1 MKNNKDDDED
11 DIKLEAMSTSG
22 PIPET
27 VSFGSEN
34 VPDSQLPSNEY
45 LDLVRQPLFGW
56 AAEDKGNAGLAWRL
70 GVVYVA
76 VFALVSYPIAGA
88 TFTQEGYF
96 LQTLTSANFGSISL
110 ILALLIRLY
119 TGWGY
124 IGSRLTSNTIE
135 YEETGWFDGTVE
147 TKSKAEKMRDLF
159 LYNADVRPVVDRLK
173 AFLIG
178 VTLIWL
184 ISCAG
189 LNASLNFNP
198 LFDQYDTAMLERLKA
213 DDKLAEVA
221 AQQSGGRPTYC
232 DSRYYRAVAGGA
244 PGCK

>member
-1 MKNNKDDDED
+1 
-11 DIKLEAMSTSG
+11 
-22 PIPET
+22 
-27 VSFGSEN
+27 
-34 VPDSQLPSNEY
+34 
-45 LDLVRQPLFGW
+45 
-56 AAEDKGNAGLAWRL
+56 
-70 GVVYVA
+70 
-76 VFALVSYPIAGA
+76 
-88 TFTQEGYF
+88 
-96 LQTLTSANFGSISL
+96 
-110 ILALLIRLY
+110 
-119 TGWGY
+119 
-124 IGSRLTSNTIE
+124 
-135 YEETGWFDGTVE
+135 
-147 TKSKAEKMRDLF
+147 MRDLF

-244 PGCK
+244 PGATRICLIYLLYYVFSTHFWMLSSSGCK